1 MTVKG
6 NVTDSSGNPISDI
19 EIKTVS
25 TTYRLGIDLTDTNGD
40 FDFVS
45 VASNRTEF
53 DIWVNA
59 KSWSDSQ
66 FYQEDYGSI
75 LYHFKNR
82 DLGNSFILDTIQLHP
97 KATLNIEVSSSATD
111 TISFVLKYKS
121 PELHYFVNTD
131 DYISPYNYSSQ
142 NLLPG
147 MPDYSK
153 SNSTLQGTE
162 ATLTYRINSG
172 EEQEIIIPINQPT
185 TTYVLSY

>member
-1 MTVKG
+1 SQTYFVLKVYYSFLLILGFLWSCNPISHNERLTVKG

-82 DLGNSFILDTIQLHP
+82 
-97 KATLNIEVSSSATD
+97 
-111 TISFVLKYKS
+111 
-121 PELHYFVNTD
+121 
-131 DYISPYNYSSQ
+131 
-142 NLLPG
+142 
-147 MPDYSK
+147 
-153 SNSTLQGTE
+153 
-162 ATLTYRINSG
+162 
-172 EEQEIIIPINQPT
+172 
-185 TTYVLSY
+185 